1 MMASIMELC
10 RNHTILSEEEAQTI
24 KEMAAQLQL
33 IADVSESDVFIDCP
47 LADKG
52 SALVVAEAHPS
63 SAPSLYKTSVVG
75 QYAFAQNEPAVMFCL
90 LSGQSVIGSRG
101 ISQEQIAIQQ
111 NVVPIRSKDGNVI
124 GALIME
130 KDISEKIEQEK
141 NVTRLME
148 TTEQLSETLLTVA
161 MSQGGMQ
168 SFMHEGIV
176 LFDDK
181 ECVTYTNPRAL
192 EMMKEI
198 GHVGVISGYPI
209 TQLFYGRLEGNSI
222 IGHTGLIHQELQI
235 GNITFDLKAMSI
247 YRDQREVGGIILL
260 RDISD
265 MKEKEKQLMI
275 KSAVIKEI
283 HHRVKNNLQ
292 TVSSLLRLQMRRTK
306 HEEVERVYRDS
317 INRINSIAVIHEM
330 LAFEGLE
337 TIHFNDVVDRIT
349 KNIISSS
356 SKPDQSIYPKIYG
369 DELILQSDA
378 ATTLALVVNELVQ
391 NCVLHAFRE
400 RRTGNIDISLQVNG
414 TFISVHI
421 SDNGIGV
428 EAANHSDRK
437 GHLGLKITETL
448 VEENLGGVLNLTS
461 DERGTDVHIT
471 FPLAKA
477 RQKEDESL

>member
-1 MMASIMELC
+1 MVASIIELC

-111 NVVPIRSKDGNVI
+111 NVVPIRSKGGNVI

-130 KDISEKIEQEK
+130 KDISEKLEQEK

-161 MSQGGMQ
+161 MSEGSMQ
-168 SFMHEGIV
+168 SLMHEGIV

-181 ECVTYTNPRAL
+181 ECVTYTNPRAA
-192 EMMKEI
+192 EMLKEI
-198 GHVGVISGYPI
+198 GHAGVINGYPI
-209 TQLFYGRLEGNSI
+209 AQLFYGRLEGNPL
-222 IGHTGLIHQELQI
+222 IGHKGLIHQELQI
-235 GNITFDLKAMSI
+235 GHVSFDLKAMSI
-247 YRDQREVGGIILL
+247 YRDQREVGGIILI

-265 MKEKEKQLMI
+265 IKEKEKQLVI

-306 HEEVERVYRDS
+306 LEEVERVYRDS

-330 LAFEGLE
+330 LAFEGIE

-356 SKPDQSIYPKIYG
+356 SKPDQNIYPKIYG
-369 DELILQSDA
+369 DELILQSDV

-391 NCVLHAFRE
+391 NCVLHAFGE
-400 RRTGNIDISLQVNG
+400 RRTGNIDISLQFIG
-414 TFISVHI
+414 TFISVHV
-421 SDNGIGV
+421 SDNGIGI
-428 EAANHSDRK
+428 EAAIHSDRK

-448 VEENLGGVLNLTS
+448 VEENLGGIINMTS

-471 FPLAKA
+471 FPLSKTQ
-477 RQKEDESL
+477 QKEDE

>member
-1 MMASIMELC
+1 MASIMELC
-10 RNHTILSEEEAQTI
+10 SMYTHLNEEEVRIIQ
-24 KEMAAQLQL
+24 EMADHLQL

-47 LADKG
+47 LPNKG

-63 SAPSLYKTSVVG
+63 GGSSLYKTSVVG

-111 NVVPIRSKDGNVI
+111 NVVPIRSKSGQII

-130 KDISEKIEQEK
+130 KDISEKLEQEK

-148 TTEQLSETLLTVA
+148 TTEQLSETLLAVA
-161 MSQGGMQ
+161 MSQGSMQ
-168 SFMHEGIV
+168 SLMHEGILV
-176 LFDDK
+176 FDDK
-181 ECVTYTNPRAL
+181 ERVTYTNPRAL
-192 EMMKEI
+192 DMLKEI
-198 GHVGVISGYPI
+198 GHPTDAANGSPI
-209 TQLFYGRLEGNSI
+209 TQLFYGKLAVLGRSGPL
-222 IGHTGLIHQELQI
+222 HQELQI
-235 GNITFDLKAMSI
+235 GHVTFELKAMSI
-247 YRDQREVGGIILL
+247 YREQREVGGIILL

-265 MKEKEKQLMI
+265 MKEKEKQLVI

-306 HEEVERVYRDS
+306 LEEVERVYRDS

-337 TIHFNDVVDRIT
+337 TIHFNEVVDRII

-356 SKPDQSIYPKIYG
+356 SKPDQTIVPLISG
-369 DELILQSDA
+369 DELILQSDV

-391 NCVLHAFRE
+391 NCVLHAFGE
-400 RRTGNIDISLQVNG
+400 RRAGHIEVSLQQHD
-414 TFISVHI
+414 TFIRVRV
-421 SDNGIGV
+421 SDNGIGFK
-428 EAANHSDRK
+428 AANHADRK

-448 VEENLGGVLNLTS
+448 VEENLGGVLDIMT
-461 DERGTDVHIT
+461 DERGTNIQLT
-471 FPLAKA
+471 FPIAKT
-477 RQKEDESL
+477 QPKEDESS

>member
-1 MMASIMELC
+1 MASILELC
-10 RNHTILSEEEAQTI
+10 ASHTILNEIEALI
-24 KEMAAQLQL
+24 IEDMARQLQM

-47 LADKG
+47 LNDKG

-101 ISQEQIAIQQ
+101 ISQENIAIEQ
-111 NVVPIRSKDGNVI
+111 NVVPIRAKDGNVI

-130 KDISEKIEQEK
+130 KDISKKVEQEK

-161 MSQGGMQ
+161 MSEGSMK
-168 SFMHEGIV
+168 SLMHEGIV
-176 LFDDK
+176 LFDEK
-181 ECVTYTNPRAL
+181 ERVNYSNPRAL
-192 EMMKEI
+192 DMLKEI
-198 GHVGVISGYPI
+198 GHVGMIQGSPI
-209 TQLFYGRLEGNSI
+209 AQLFYGRMEGTHV
-222 IGHTGLIHQELQI
+222 IGHTGVFHQELQI
-235 GNITFDLKAMSI
+235 GNISFDLKAISI
-247 YRDQREVGGIILL
+247 YRDQRVVGGLMLI

-265 MKEKEKQLMI
+265 LKEKEKQLMI

-306 HEEVERVYRDS
+306 LKEVERVYRDS
-317 INRINSIAVIHEM
+317 INRINSIAIIHEM

-337 TIHFNDVVDRIT
+337 TIHFNEVVDRIT

-356 SKPDQSIYPKIYG
+356 SKPDQAIRARVFG
-369 DELILQSDA
+369 DELILQSDI

-391 NCVLHAFRE
+391 NCVLHAFAE
-400 RRTGNIDISLQVNG
+400 RSTGKIEISLQFNG
-414 TFISVHI
+414 RIVSLRV
-421 SDNGIGV
+421 SDNGIGI
-428 EAANHSDRK
+428 EASISSERK
-437 GHLGLKITETL
+437 NHLGLKITETL
-448 VEENLGGVLNLTS
+448 VEENLSGVIRITS
-461 DERGTDVHIT
+461 DEQGTDVQIT
-471 FPLAKA
+471 FPLSKA
-477 RQKEDESL
+477 QLKEEEQP